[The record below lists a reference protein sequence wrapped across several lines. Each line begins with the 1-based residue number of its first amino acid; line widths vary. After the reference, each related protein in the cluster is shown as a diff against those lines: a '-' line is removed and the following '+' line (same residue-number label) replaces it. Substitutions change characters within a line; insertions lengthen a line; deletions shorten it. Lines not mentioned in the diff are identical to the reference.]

1 MDGPAAPL
9 LPDYG
14 GASLDRVVPAIL
26 GRGGGLPAWFPEVVA
41 TARQVVLLVLDGL
54 GWEQLQDR
62 GDLTPNLSAMAGGPI
77 TTVAPSTTATALT
90 SLTTGAVPADHGVVG
105 YRVRLQSDEVL
116 NVLRWKT
123 ADGDARQRVPPRRF
137 QPLEPFDGTKPAVVT
152 KGEFH
157 DSGFTGAH
165 LAGARIHG
173 WRMPSTLAHT
183 VGELLATGEPFVYA
197 YYPGVDTVAHQLGLG
212 GAYDAEVAAADG
224 LVGDVL
230 AALPPG
236 ADLVVVSDHG
246 QVDVGDAVVP
256 VHRDVTDCCRLLSGE
271 GRFRWLH
278 AVEGM
283 EDRLERAARRCHG
296 DDAWV
301 RTRAEAE
308 ADGWFGGPLGP
319 EVASR
324 LGDVVLAAR
333 RPVAF
338 LDPADLGEVTMC
350 SRHGSLT
357 PAEMLI
363 PLLAARA

>member
-1 MDGPAAPL
+1 MDVPADPV
-9 LPDYG
+9 LPDFG
-14 GASLDRVVPAIL
+14 GASLDGVVPAIL
-26 GRGGGLPAWFPEVVA
+26 DRHRGVPGWFPDLVA
-41 TARQVVLLVLDGL
+41 AADQVVLLVLDGL
-54 GWEQLQDR
+54 GWEQLR
-62 GDLTPNLSAMAGGPI
+62 GRERLTPNLAAMTGSPI

-90 SLTTGAVPADHGVVG
+90 SLTTGSPPAAHGMVG
-105 YRVRLQSDEVL
+105 YRIRVEGDEVL

-123 ADGDARQRVPPRRF
+123 GEGDARQRVPPRRF
-137 QPLEPFDGTKPAVVT
+137 QPLEPFSGTKPAVVT

-165 LAGARIHG
+165 LAGSRISG

-183 VGELLATGEPFVYA
+183 VGELLAAGEPFVYA
-197 YYPGVDTVAHQLGLG
+197 YYPGVDTVAHHLGLG
-212 GAYDAEVAAADG
+212 GAYEAELVAADR

-230 AALPPG
+230 AALSPG
-236 ADLVVVSDHG
+236 AALVVVSDHG
-246 QVDVGDAVVP
+246 QVDVGDSVVR
-256 VHRDVTDCCRLLSGE
+256 VHPQVMDSVRLLSGE

-278 AVEGM
+278 ARPGRA
-283 EDRLERAARRCHG
+283 DRLERAARRHHG

-301 RTRAEAE
+301 RTRAQAEAE
-308 ADGWFGGPLGP
+308 GWFGGPMAP

-338 LDPADLGEVTMC
+338 LDPADVGEVTMC

-357 PAEMLI
+357 ADEMFV
-363 PLLAARA
+363 PLLAAGG